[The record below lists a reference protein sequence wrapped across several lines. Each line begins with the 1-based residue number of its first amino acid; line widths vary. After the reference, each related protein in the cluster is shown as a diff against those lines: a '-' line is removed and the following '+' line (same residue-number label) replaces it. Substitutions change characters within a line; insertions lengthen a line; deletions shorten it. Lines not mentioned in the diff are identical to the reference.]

1 MKRLLFLLIIVF
13 LNSCQQSTN
22 SSESE
27 KPTEDK
33 IVEPV
38 FVDTIKVESEQVK
51 PAKSEIKETIT
62 PDDTEGNRIL
72 VDRIHLFET
81 GEPYVWVG
89 LKEGFNWRAMDSL
102 KKYADSVIFQDD
114 FETKRTRYPWDKAHE
129 YLDLEL
135 LDGITIFNYQ
145 HQNFGKSRLKRIEYH
160 EDVLGDQFVGILEPT
175 DQLVGN
181 KFYGINEVDQFVND
195 LESRTVNDSE
205 IKDSIKKHI
214 GIDSKYQ
221 WELSS
226 WMIYPYNLTYTF
238 YSFVS
243 NEEKEKS
250 FLIETNSKL
259 ENRVMSEITNDY
271 SIMELT
277 PVPIQLNKRPL
288 LLLWVGPPETDIE
301 WFTPAVF
308 NGVYYEITNNRIL
321 ELNQFLKI
329 SRTDND
335 SIQCSSE
342 VLLATQQN
350 IDDLDI
356 IAIHNFLRTFDKE
369 CRNNA
374 EYSEWSNEL
383 LFELLDK
390 NIEALVNELSKP
402 DLNSAMIIDEL
413 ESPITDKYLPS
424 GLILKVE
431 ELRAS
436 PMRDAI
442 LSSLRTAD
450 GKY

>member
-145 HQNFGKSRLKRIEYH
+145 HQNFGKSR
-160 EDVLGDQFVGILEPT
+160 
-175 DQLVGN
+175 
-181 KFYGINEVDQFVND
+181 
-195 LESRTVNDSE
+195 
-205 IKDSIKKHI
+205 
-214 GIDSKYQ
+214 
-221 WELSS
+221 
-226 WMIYPYNLTYTF
+226 
-238 YSFVS
+238 
-243 NEEKEKS
+243 
-250 FLIETNSKL
+250 
-259 ENRVMSEITNDY
+259 
-271 SIMELT
+271 
-277 PVPIQLNKRPL
+277 
-288 LLLWVGPPETDIE
+288 
-301 WFTPAVF
+301 
-308 NGVYYEITNNRIL
+308 
-321 ELNQFLKI
+321 
-329 SRTDND
+329 
-335 SIQCSSE
+335 
-342 VLLATQQN
+342 
-350 IDDLDI
+350 
-356 IAIHNFLRTFDKE
+356 
-369 CRNNA
+369 
-374 EYSEWSNEL
+374 
-383 LFELLDK
+383 
-390 NIEALVNELSKP
+390 
-402 DLNSAMIIDEL
+402 
-413 ESPITDKYLPS
+413 
-424 GLILKVE
+424 
-431 ELRAS
+431 
-436 PMRDAI
+436 
-442 LSSLRTAD
+442 
-450 GKY
+450 